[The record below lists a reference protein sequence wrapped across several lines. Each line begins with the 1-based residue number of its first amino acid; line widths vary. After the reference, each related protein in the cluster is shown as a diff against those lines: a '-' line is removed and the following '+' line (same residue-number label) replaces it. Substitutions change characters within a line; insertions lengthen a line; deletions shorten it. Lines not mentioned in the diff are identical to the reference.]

1 MASKQYEMLFKLGA
15 RLGENFKGT
24 FNSAQ
29 KALAATQKEIQSL
42 NKTQSDISAYQ
53 KQQSGIDKTTK
64 QLDTYKK
71 QLEITQSGL
80 AKLRQSTEDT
90 TVEET
95 QLAARE
101 VELKNRIANTEQA
114 IADKTQRLQQMGQ
127 KLADA
132 GVDTSQL
139 ASESNRLKGKLEE
152 LAKQEE
158 EAANEAKRFGDN
170 GESAFEVVG
179 AALEAAGIAAAL
191 NKIAEAYKECVSV
204 SMEFGGTMS
213 TVEALSG
220 ANAVQM
226 QELTA
231 KAKELGAQTAFT
243 ANQSAQAMAYMGTAG
258 WDAGEMLSGMNGMI
272 NLAAA
277 SGEGL
282 ALVSDIV
289 TDNLTAFGLK
299 AKDTAHF
306 ADVLAAAASNSNTS
320 VAIMGET
327 FSGSASIAGAL
338 GYSIEDVAVGIG
350 LMANAGVKGSVAG
363 TALKNTFN
371 GLLNGATLTAD
382 AFGEVEFSAVN
393 ADGTI
398 DSFSDTLNELRG
410 YFEQMTDAERVQ
422 NAMLISGQRG
432 YNGLLAMINS
442 TEEDY
447 QSLTEKIN
455 NCTGAA
461 QKMADIKLD
470 NLQGDVTLLESA
482 TDGLKMTVGSLYND
496 ELRRLTQAGTQ
507 IITGINDFCETN
519 PAVVKSIMAVGAEIG
534 VIVAGYTAFV
544 AVKKISNA
552 LAAAGIGIKASE
564 NGLLMLLN
572 INLTKN
578 VGAQLAAAGAQMK
591 LNAAMLLNPAGI
603 IAVSVIALT
612 AGLIVYSEATKA
624 ARLETLTLST
634 ASQEECDNV
643 ERLNGEYQAA
653 CEQYGETSDQA
664 RALKYDLDEA
674 NASIEQQSFSVSE
687 LYAEIDSL
695 HDSTTDLL
703 SSYREGTDAVADQQ
717 EQAQILAAKLRSI
730 AASSETAA
738 HKEALMQPIIEK
750 LNELYPTLGLT
761 VENVSGKL
769 DGLSDA
775 IERAAG
781 TDSIQAKYKASQEN
795 LAELM
800 SQEEKLRK
808 EAEKAEIAF
817 NKAYNRK
824 KSFLENVQDYGF
836 WGGLGG
842 SDYTKDLEKASE
854 ERNKV
859 SSDLAAIR
867 AAIAEC
873 ENVIVDYN
881 DTISGASEQMVSAYD
896 AVSIAVNDVTEQTTE
911 LLQAYNDAYQA
922 AYDSVS
928 GQYNLWTNAEETIP
942 TSIEIIN
949 NALSSQTEYW
959 DNYNYNLETLSKRT
973 GDIEGLGDVIAS
985 FADGSADSVNV
996 IAGMA
1001 DATDEELKA
1010 MVDNFTQQ
1018 KKAQEAVSKSLADY
1032 RIDIDEQLNGVVS
1045 DMEKAVEDMNMSETA
1060 EQAAKDTIQ
1069 AYAAAILAGKGS
1081 VTEAADIVAK
1091 AVSKAFSAARSADY
1105 YMNDPTAFNPA
1116 DPYGYRKA
1124 YEKAEYQKAIAFD
1137 PYDPYNLAAYA
1148 SGTDNAARGIALVG
1162 EKGPELVMMR
1172 GGERVIDADNTKA
1185 MLSGGSGAQIT
1196 IAPQFVVNGE
1206 VSDMTESKLQEMSER
1221 LIDMVKD
1228 AIEEAGI
1235 DRQRSVYA

>member
-1 MASKQYEMLFKLGA
+1 MANKQYEMLFKLGA

-29 KALAATQKEIQSL
+29 KVLAATQKEIQAL

-53 KQQSGIDKTTK
+53 KQQSGIEKTTK

-132 GVDTSQL
+132 GVDTNQL

-231 KAKELGAQTAFT
+231 KAKELGAETAFT
-243 ANQSAQAMAYMGTAG
+243 ANQSAQAMTYMGMAG

-277 SGEGL
+277 SGEDL

-327 FSGSASIAGAL
+327 FSGSAAIAGAL
-338 GYSIEDVAVGIG
+338 GYSIEDMGVAVG

-371 GLLNGATLTAD
+371 GLLNGATLTAN
-382 AFGEVEFSAVN
+382 AFGEVEFSAIN

-398 DSFSDTLNELRG
+398 DTFSDSLNELRG
-410 YFEQMTDAERVQ
+410 YFDEMTEAERVQ
-422 NAMLISGQRG
+422 NAMAISGQRG
-432 YNGLLAMINS
+432 YNGLLAMINAS
-442 TEEDY
+442 EEDY

-470 NLQGDVTLLESA
+470 NLQGDVTLLDSA

-496 ELRRLTQAGTQ
+496 ELRRLAQAGTQ

-612 AGLIVYSEATKA
+612 AGLIGYSEATKA

-703 SSYREGTDAVADQQ
+703 SSYHEGTDAVADQQ

-769 DGLSDA
+769 DGLAGA
-775 IERAAG
+775 IDRAAG
-781 TDSIQAKYKASQEN
+781 TDSIQAKYKAAQEN
-795 LAELM
+795 LAELTIKQAQL
-800 SQEEKLRK
+800 QEQ
-808 EAEKAEIAF
+808 AEKAEIAYE
-817 NKAYNRK
+817 KAYYRERSFAEATLDY
-824 KSFLENVQDYGF
+824 SFL
-836 WGGLGG
+836 GGIFGK
-842 SDYTKDLEKASE
+842 SDYTQDLNQAAE
-854 ERNKV
+854 ERSKV
-859 SSDLAAIR
+859 LSDLAAVN

-873 ENVIVDYN
+873 ESVGVEYSDIITGTSD
-881 DTISGASEQMVSAYD
+881 QMISAYD
-896 AVSIAVNDVTEQTTE
+896 AVSIAVNDVTEQTTA

-942 TSIEIIN
+942 TSIETIN

-959 DNYNYNLETLSKRT
+959 DNYNYNLEALSKRT
-973 GDIEGLGDVIAS
+973 GNIEGLGDVIAS

-1010 MVDNFTQQ
+1010 MVDNFTEQ
-1018 KKAQEAVSKSLADY
+1018 KKAQEAVSKSLAEY
-1032 RIDIDEQLNGVVS
+1032 RIDIDEQLDGVVS
-1045 DMEKAVEDMNMSETA
+1045 DMEDTVDSMNMSDSA
-1060 EQAAKDTIQ
+1060 EAAAKATIQ
-1069 AYAAAILAGKGS
+1069 AYADAILAGKGS
-1081 VTEAADIVAK
+1081 VTEAADIVAAA
-1091 AVSKAFSAARSADY
+1091 AVSALSYAEGYDPSADI
-1105 YMNDPTAFNPA
+1105 
-1116 DPYGYRKA
+1116 GYTKVA
-1124 YEKAEYQKAIAFD
+1124 AQ
-1137 PYDPYNLAAYA
+1137 NAYA
-1148 SGTDNAARGIALVG
+1148 SGTDYAERGIALVG
-1162 EKGPELVMMR
+1162 EEGPELVAMR

-1185 MLSGGSGAQIT
+1185 LLSGGSGAQIT

-1206 VSDMTESKLQEMSER
+1206 VSNMTEDKLQEMSER

-1228 AIEEAGI
+1228 ALEEAGI